1 MVRPLI
7 SLTTPTI
14 GPYVPCAR
22 FILPPNRPN
31 LCQ

>member
-14 GPYVPCAR
+14 GPCVPRAR
-22 FILPPNRPN
+22 LILPPNRPN